1 MNSMKSFTPC
11 QEWDFYRA
19 RMADEL
25 YMYYL
30 SKQYDARGV
39 LTKTKDT
46 HSILIRA
53 DSHTYRVQI
62 AAAAAAAAAVE
73 VAAAMVPAE
82 SCSCSDLYLSTEK

>member
-1 MNSMKSFTPC
+1 
-11 QEWDFYRA
+11 
-19 RMADEL
+19 MADDM

-46 HSILIRA
+46 HSIPIRA

-62 AAAAAAAAAVE
+62 AVAAAAAAVE

-82 SCSCSDLYLSTEK
+82 SCPCSDLY